1 MRFQLLKIE
10 GTNKAFLRRIQSV
23 WLESEAQEIN
33 INNQECNLGQAGCYT
48 SKVSAWFVEP

>member
-33 INNQECNLGQAGCYT
+33 INNQECNLEQAGCYT